1 MHRGAAMDTKT
12 ATNTDRNV
20 PRSTS
25 KTANHNGSEFQR
37 LLEVLPAGAYTC
49 DADGL
54 ITYFNQ
60 HAVALWGRTPALND
74 ARDRFCGS
82 FKLFSKDGT
91 PLAHDQCWMALA
103 LQTGEEYN
111 RQEIVVERPDGSRL

>member
-1 MHRGAAMDTKT
+1 MDTKT
-12 ATNTDRNV
+12 TTPKTDRNA

-25 KTANHNGSEFQR
+25 KSANHNGSEFHP

-74 ARDRFCGS
+74 VRDRF
-82 FKLFSKDGT
+82 
-91 PLAHDQCWMALA
+91 
-103 LQTGEEYN
+103 
-111 RQEIVVERPDGSRL
+111 

>member
-1 MHRGAAMDTKT
+1 METKT
-12 ATNTDRNV
+12 ATAKTDGNTRRT
-20 PRSTS
+20 PS
-25 KTANHNGSEFQR
+25 KSANRTGSEFPR

-82 FKLFSKDGT
+82 FKLFSKDGI
-91 PLAHDQCWMALA
+91 PIAHDQCWMAVAPSEGRELDRA
-103 LQTGEEYN
+103 
-111 RQEIVVERPDGSRL
+111 